1 MDWLATTQE
10 HSINV
15 KGYGNRIPACV
26 YKWGKKTQECIRC
39 IEREIKRKTYETE
52 ERERERE
59 GRRRRRRNIYKQ
71 RRERGDDDDDSKPYG
86 TNQSFTKNCSRAD
99 FKNIQGTRL
108 KREETIKIVAKYQH
122 F

>member
-59 GRRRRRRNIYKQ
+59 
-71 RRERGDDDDDSKPYG
+71 REREKEEEEEEEE
-86 TNQSFTKNCSRAD
+86 
-99 FKNIQGTRL
+99 
-108 KREETIKIVAKYQH
+108 EETYTNKGEKEVMMMMIASHMGPINHLRRIAVGQTLRTFKEQG
-122 F
+122 